1 MSTNT
6 IVKAQKE
13 VFNDAVRGLVD
24 SSVFLGVTSY
34 VSEPWVFQGSN
45 YAYLSGG
52 TYGPTSIDTIQK
64 YALPSGTTVSDV
76 GDLTEV
82 KAYLA
87 GQSSSTNGYTS
98 GGLSPPLVPTVT
110 NAIEKFPFASDGN
123 ASNIGTLTL
132 RRFGLTGQSSSTHGY
147 SSGGREPPTSYQRAI
162 DKFPFSADE
171 NASSVGNLI
180 TRKYEG
186 AGQSSTTHGYAS
198 GGTTPTLSNSIE
210 KFSFASDASASD
222 VGDLT
227 ITRSRI
233 AGQSSSTHGYVTG
246 GSGGPSEG
254 NRIDKFSFAS
264 DGNASDIA
272 NLVRVREFGVGHSGT
287 EYGYHAGGGNPSG
300 VDKFSFVSDANA
312 TSLFNFG
319 STYTNNGSGQQY

>member
-1 MSTNT
+1 MSSNT
-6 IVKAQKE
+6 FVKAQKE
-13 VFNDAVRGLVD
+13 VINDAIKELVD

-34 VSEPWVFQGSN
+34 ISDPWVFQGSN

-52 TYGPTSIDTIQK
+52 AYGPTPIDTIQK

-82 KAYLA
+82 KDYVA
-87 GQSSSTNGYTS
+87 GQSSSTNGYVS
-98 GGLSPPLVPTVT
+98 GGRSPPLVPTVT

-123 ASNIGTLTL
+123 AANIGILTL
-132 RRFGLTGQSSSTHGY
+132 KRVGLTGQSSSTHGY
-147 SSGGREPPTSYQRAI
+147 SSGGREPPTSYQRAV
-162 DKFPFSADE
+162 DKFPFSTDE
-171 NASSVGNLI
+171 NASGVGNLI

-186 AGQSSTTHGYAS
+186 SGQSSTTHGYAS
-198 GGTTPTLSNSIE
+198 GGIIPTLSNSIE

-227 ITRSRI
+227 QARHRV

-246 GSGGPSEG
+246 GNSGDPNG

-264 DGNASDIA
+264 DGNSSDIA
-272 NLVRVREFGVGHSGT
+272 NLVRVREHGVGHSGT

-312 TSLFNFG
+312 TSLFNF
-319 STYTNNGSGQQY
+319 SNTYTSTGSGQQY